1 MATEEHEGWKIREE
15 LRSDG
20 FEKLT
25 EGEKKEEEETEK
37 RSKGH
42 REI

>member
-1 MATEEHEGWKIREE
+1 MEEHEGWKIREE

-25 EGEKKEEEETEK
+25 EGEKKKETEK

>member
-25 EGEKKEEEETEK
+25 EGEKEKKEIEK

-42 REI
+42 R